1 MKRNMPAPTAR
12 TLAWRCLC
20 RWDEANNEFAD
31 SLIRHAEEGLSSSD
45 RALLQ
50 AIVLGTLRHL
60 RYLEHMLSE
69 LRKGRPLQP
78 EMRHLL
84 LSGLCQLF
92 VLHLPDYAVVNE
104 QAKIAPARARGLV
117 NGVLREALRRRN
129 DWEKEKEKLPL
140 GLRYSM
146 PDWVVDRWIVNFG
159 EQECRAL
166 LEWYSQPAAVF
177 LRVNDLNPPSIIPPH
192 WSPLPNLPG
201 WYRLSGGPFPHEQL
215 RAGHIYITDPATR
228 HSVELLAPAAEEK
241 ILDTCA
247 APGGKSTA
255 ILSSTCGNCSLLAT
269 DNMESRLTML
279 RRNLLRAA
287 PAASPQVQLCDWS
300 LGCPKSCLSA
310 FDAVLADVPCS
321 NTGVMQRRVDVRWR
335 LSPPELQKLTDVQ
348 FRIATHAMQAVKPGG
363 RFVYSTC
370 SIEPEENSQ
379 LVQKLLEKHP
389 TWTLVEERLILPPRN
404 HTDGAYCAL
413 LRAPET

>member
-60 RYLEHMLSE
+60 RYLEHMLSV

-166 LEWYSQPAAVF
+166 LEWY
-177 LRVNDLNPPSIIPPH
+177 
-192 WSPLPNLPG
+192 
-201 WYRLSGGPFPHEQL
+201 
-215 RAGHIYITDPATR
+215 
-228 HSVELLAPAAEEK
+228 
-241 ILDTCA
+241 
-247 APGGKSTA
+247 
-255 ILSSTCGNCSLLAT
+255 
-269 DNMESRLTML
+269 
-279 RRNLLRAA
+279 
-287 PAASPQVQLCDWS
+287 
-300 LGCPKSCLSA
+300 
-310 FDAVLADVPCS
+310 
-321 NTGVMQRRVDVRWR
+321 
-335 LSPPELQKLTDVQ
+335 
-348 FRIATHAMQAVKPGG
+348 
-363 RFVYSTC
+363 
-370 SIEPEENSQ
+370 
-379 LVQKLLEKHP
+379 
-389 TWTLVEERLILPPRN
+389 
-404 HTDGAYCAL
+404 
-413 LRAPET
+413 